1 MFFDQIKINVDYN
14 DLIKTNEVVNGYFYL
29 IQYEPIMRQTHKV
42 GFDRLPVIY
51 CVEPD
56 DRNINNFWAVN
67 FHYFIPKV
75 QEYII
80 DRMIKFY
87 QITEGESK
95 RVIIPPKEL
104 KSIYTNIQ
112 LGYKCYNR
120 TGVRQSYQIKNSA
133 ILKYLQVSP
142 EFFIKTQQT
151 VENELN
157 LSNGN
162 KGF

>member
-14 DLIKTNEVVNGYFYL
+14 DLIKTEEIVNGYFYL
-29 IQYEPIMRQTHKV
+29 IQYEPILRQTQKV

-56 DRNINNFWAVN
+56 DRNINNFWAIN